1 MDAAVLVHEAAPK
14 AAFFIALAIAI
25 GTVVTRRL
33 MGRDLLERTSA
44 GDRLSMLAVAA
55 GAGLLVATWLRL
67 LGHTVA
73 AFGPADAWSTESIH
87 LIAMESRW
95 GESWRL
101 QLLTA
106 SAFFAAAVA
115 VRVRGGRG
123 WRWSALAAVACCL
136 TTPLLGHAAGSAAR
150 GTLHAAHVLGSS
162 AWLGTLIA
170 VVLLDR
176 MSARAAGRAGVPAAR
191 IDHARLTATLVER
204 FSPVALTAA
213 AVVFSTGVL
222 AAFFYLTTPA
232 DLLQTAYGRAL
243 TIKLTIVLAILVCG
257 YANWRRARAREAPW
271 TALLR
276 VEAALAVLVL
286 VVTSVLTELEHP

>member
-14 AAFFIALAIAI
+14 AAFYVAVAIAI
-25 GTVVTRRL
+25 GVTVTRWL
-33 MGRDLLERTSA
+33 MGRAFLTDTSA
-44 GDRLSMLAVAA
+44 GSRLSTLAVAA
-55 GAGLLVATWLRL
+55 GAGLLVATLLRL
-67 LGHTVA
+67 IGHTIA

-106 SAFFAAAVA
+106 SAFLAAAIA
-115 VRVRGGRG
+115 VRLRGGRG
-123 WRWSALAAVACCL
+123 WRWTALAAVACGL
-136 TTPLLGHAAGSAAR
+136 TTPLLGHAAGSVAR

-170 VVLLDR
+170 IVLLDQMGPR
-176 MSARAAGRAGVPAAR
+176 GAGRADVPRAG
-191 IDHARLTATLVER
+191 IDRAMMTASLVGR

-213 AVVFSTGVL
+213 AVVFSTGIL
-222 AAFFYLTTPA
+222 AAFIYLTTPA

-243 TIKLTIVLAILVCG
+243 TIKLTIVLAILACG

-271 TALLR
+271 TTLLR
-276 VEAALAVLVL
+276 IEAALALLVL